1 MAGMRILLDECLPRR
16 LKRHLPAEFVV
27 STVQER
33 GWNGLRNG
41 ELLRLAESEFD
52 FFVTVDRNVQYQQK
66 LAGFNLSVILLRAAS
81 NRLVDLVPIVPDL
94 VKALQTAAPGTINQV
109 PASKT

>member
-1 MAGMRILLDECLPRR
+1 MAGMRILLDECLPNR

-27 STVQER
+27 STVQEC

-52 FFVTVDRNVQYQQK
+52 FFVTVDRNIQYQQK
-66 LAGFNLSVILLRAAS
+66 LAGFNLSVILIRAAS

-94 VKALQTAAPGTINQV
+94 VKALQTPAPGTMNQV
-109 PASKT
+109 PARKA